1 VTSLY
6 VETSALLT
14 WLFNEPG
21 EHSVRSGIEKSHRCV
36 SSVLTIVEAERAFRR
51 ALHEN
56 LLTTADY
63 RKILGFFR
71 SMIRSW
77 TFLEITESVRRRAGE
92 SFPVEPVR
100 TLDALHLASALE
112 LQGVYVDLEI
122 LSLDRRIVENLVP
135 LGLCL
140 SSDVPRS

>member
-63 RKILGFFR
+63 RKILGFF
-71 SMIRSW
+71 
-77 TFLEITESVRRRAGE
+77 
-92 SFPVEPVR
+92 
-100 TLDALHLASALE
+100 
-112 LQGVYVDLEI
+112 
-122 LSLDRRIVENLVP
+122 
-135 LGLCL
+135 GL
-140 SSDVPRS
+140 